1 MGKSFEKEMVD
12 LNKTYISTLHNE
24 DSIIINFL
32 SSLKEKIILL
42 VGSGGS
48 YSVASALEYL
58 CARKGFFAKA
68 ITPLSLN
75 LYKEQI
81 RNYNAIL
88 VTAGG
93 RNSDSLNSYKF
104 LHDLEPQNLL
114 TICMKKDAP
123 IKSLQSINL
132 HNFFYEFEL
141 PTKKDGYLAVNS
153 LIASI
158 LLFSKSMY
166 NIYRDEFYKLPTEFD
181 FVNDSGISEEIND
194 VLLKESIIVLHG
206 GITTP
211 IAIDLES
218 KFSETALGNIQ
229 LVDFRNF
236 AHGRHFWLNH
246 RKDSTS
252 IISLIGKNEE
262 KIAYKTLSLI
272 PDVIPRFEVYLKE
285 DNIINMLQAY
295 YKMFTIVNIAGK
307 MQKINPGK
315 PKVIDYGKKM
325 YHISYNFSDENSFRK
340 LKKSNKQLS
349 ISRKIGINPSND
361 LLIKYEKAY
370 EQNVSRITSKNF
382 KGIIFDYDGT
392 LHIKNKIVEI
402 EQDIFNKINDL
413 IGQGIV
419 IGIATGRGKSVRKA
433 LRNVIKKEFWD
444 YVAIGYYNGAEVG
457 LLSDD
462 TRPDKNIEIPIVF
475 STIKNEILKNN
486 TNSKIIIDE
495 TENPFQLTVIS
506 NDGQNSKHEFEYIKE
521 ICYKYPEVKV
531 VSSSHSMDIILK
543 TTNKIAV
550 SKYYLDSKFANSIN
564 DFIYIGDSGNLTG
577 NDFEMLFCET
587 GLSVDNVSKNIDS
600 CWNYAPMGKRNLEAT
615 KYYLDAINIKSGEST
630 FMINLKRG

>member
-1 MGKSFEKEMVD
+1 MGKSFEKEMYD
-12 LNKTYISTLHNE
+12 LNKTYISTFNNE
-24 DSIIINFL
+24 DNTIINFL

-42 VGSGGS
+42 IGSGGS
-48 YSVASALEYL
+48 YSVASAIEYL

-75 LYKEQI
+75 QYKEQI

-123 IKSLQSINL
+123 IKTLQSTDL
-132 HNFFYEFEL
+132 HNFFYEFDL

-158 LLFSKSMY
+158 LIFSKSMY
-166 NIYRDEFYKLPTEFD
+166 EIYNDDFYKLSPEFD
-181 FVNDSGISEEIND
+181 FSND
-194 VLLKESIIVLHG
+194 VVVSEKINNVLFKESIIVLHG

-236 AHGRHFWLNH
+236 AHGRHFWLDH

-252 IISLIGKNEE
+252 IISLIGKSEE
-262 KIAYKTLSLI
+262 KIAAKTLSLI
-272 PDVIPRFEVYLKE
+272 PDSIPRYEVYLQE
-285 DNIINMLQAY
+285 DNIMNMLQAY

-307 MQKINPGK
+307 IQNINPGK
-315 PKVIDYGKKM
+315 PKVVDYGKKM
-325 YHISYNFSDENSFRK
+325 YHISYNFSDESSFRK
-340 LKKSNKQLS
+340 LKKSNKELA
-349 ISRKIGINPSND
+349 ISRKIGMNPSYD
-361 LLIKYEKAY
+361 TLKKYEEAY
-370 EQNVSRITSKNF
+370 EHNVSLITSKNF

-392 LHIKNKIVEI
+392 LHIKNKITEI
-402 EQDIFNKINDL
+402 ENDIFNTINEL
-413 IGQGIV
+413 LGQGII

-433 LRNVIKKEFWD
+433 LRNMIKNEFWNL
-444 YVAIGYYNGAEVG
+444 VAIGYYNGAEIG

-462 TRPDKNIEIPIVF
+462 TRPDKNIEVPIVF
-475 STIKNEILKNN
+475 NAIRNEILKNR
-486 TNSKIIIDE
+486 TSKIIIDE

-506 NDGQNSKHEFEYIKE
+506 NDGQNSKHEFEYLKE

-531 VSSSHSMDIILK
+531 VSSSHSMDIILR

-550 SKYYLDSKFANSIN
+550 SKYYLDNKFANSIN

-587 GLSVDNVSKNIDS
+587 GLSVDNVSKNMDY

-615 KYYLDAINIKSGEST
+615 KYYMDAINIKSGENT